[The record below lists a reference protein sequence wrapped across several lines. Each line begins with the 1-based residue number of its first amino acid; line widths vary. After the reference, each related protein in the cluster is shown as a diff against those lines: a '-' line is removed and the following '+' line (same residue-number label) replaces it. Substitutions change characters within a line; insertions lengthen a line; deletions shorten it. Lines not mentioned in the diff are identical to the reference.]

1 MLATLL
7 ALYGGLALF
16 IFGMQLLSE
25 ALQRAAGD
33 RLRILLEKLTGTLTR
48 GLLVGTAVT
57 AVVQS
62 SSATT
67 VMVVGLVNAGLMTL
81 QQSAGVIFGANI
93 GTTVTAQLVAFKL
106 TDVALPM
113 IGIGFT
119 LSFFGKR
126 RVLKRFGEVL
136 LGLGILFMGMKVM
149 SQYLSPMVKEPWAIR
164 MLTAFRANPLLGVL
178 AGAALTAIVQSS
190 SATTGLIIALAADGA
205 LDLVTAMPLVLG
217 ANIGTCVTALL
228 ASIGASL
235 MARRTAVLHLTIKI
249 IGVVLILPWLR
260 HFDTVVMRLGA
271 DAPRQI
277 ANAHTLFNILTSI
290 ALMPFVRY
298 LVGLAT
304 WLVPGIADAFAPGP
318 RYLDRRFLLTPA
330 LAISQARKEALRMG
344 KYALESLEFVFRGT
358 MNNEDSVNQRMVSR
372 EQNINGLERAI
383 TDYLAELATQELSE
397 QDSRRVADLLLVT
410 KDIERVGDHAESIAR
425 LAEEKAEAEIIFS
438 TEATAELWEMF
449 GVVERAIS
457 GALDVI
463 EKGVEDPDVAVHG
476 LENQLDVMEKNLR
489 AAHVKR
495 LTERVCTPAAGII
508 FLDIASHF
516 ERIGDHAANIGRLM
530 VDREED

>member
-1 MLATLL
+1 MLSTLL

-25 ALQRAAGD
+25 SLQRAAGD
-33 RLRILLEKLTGTLTR
+33 RLRILLEKLTGTVPR
-48 GLLVGTAVT
+48 GLVVGTAVT

-81 QQSAGVIFGANI
+81 QQSVGVLFGANI

-113 IGIGFT
+113 IGVGFT
-119 LSFFGKR
+119 LSFFCR
-126 RVLKRFGEVL
+126 RRSLKRLGEIL

-149 SQYLSPMVKEPWAIR
+149 SQYLSPMVQEPWAVR
-164 MLTAFRANPLLGVL
+164 LLTAFRANPLLGVL
-178 AGAALTAIVQSS
+178 AGAILTGVVQSS
-190 SATTGLIIALAADGA
+190 SATTGLVIALAADGA

-217 ANIGTCVTALL
+217 ANIGTCITALL
-228 ASIGASL
+228 ASIGTSL

-249 IGVVLILPWLR
+249 IGVILILPWLR
-260 HFDTVVMRLGA
+260 SFDTVIMRLGA

-277 ANAHTLFNILTSI
+277 ANAHSLFNILTSV
-290 ALMPFVRY
+290 ALMPFVRHI
-298 LVGLAT
+298 VGLAT
-304 WLVPGIADAFAPGP
+304 WLVPGTVDSFVPGP
-318 RYLDRRFLLTPA
+318 RYLDQRFLATPA
-330 LAISQARKEALRMG
+330 IAISQARKEAHRMG
-344 KYALESLEFVFRGT
+344 RYALDSLRVVFEGT
-358 MNNEDSVNQRMVSR
+358 MHNDAGVNQQMLSR
-372 EQNINGLERAI
+372 EQIINDLERAI
-383 TDYLAELATQELSE
+383 TDYLATLATQELSE
-397 QDSRRVADLLLVT
+397 RDSRRVAALLLVT

-425 LAEEKAEAEIIFS
+425 LAAEKAEAEVHFS
-438 TEATAELWEMF
+438 AEASAELREMF

-457 GALDVI
+457 GALEVI
-463 EKGVEDPDVAVHG
+463 ETGTEDTTDHVHG
-476 LENQLDVMEKNLR
+476 LENELDIMEQHLR

-508 FLDIASHF
+508 FLDVASHF

-530 VDREED
+530 ADREED